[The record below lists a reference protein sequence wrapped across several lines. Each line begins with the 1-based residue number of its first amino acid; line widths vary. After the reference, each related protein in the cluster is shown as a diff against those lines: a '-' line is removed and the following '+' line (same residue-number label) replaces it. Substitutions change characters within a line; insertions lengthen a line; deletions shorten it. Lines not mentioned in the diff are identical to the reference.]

1 MKTPCN
7 VAVLVGSLRKDS
19 WNRKI
24 AEALVERAGPGLEC
38 RFVEIGDLPH
48 YNEDLDTDAP
58 PDSWT
63 RLRADIAASDAILF
77 VTPEYNRSVPSALK
91 NALDV
96 GSRPYG
102 KSVWDGKSAA
112 VVTASPGATGGF
124 GSNHALRQSLV
135 FLNVPAMQQ
144 PEVYIGQV
152 NTLFDDS
159 GELVAKTGAFLD
171 AFMAAYREWIA
182 RFVG

>member
-1 MKTPCN
+1 MARYKI
-7 VAVLVGSLRKDS
+7 AVLVGSLRKDS

-24 AEALVERAGPGLEC
+24 ARALVERAGPDLDCG
-38 RFVEIGDLPH
+38 FIEIGDLPH
-48 YNEDLDTDAP
+48 YNEDLDTGTP
-58 PDSWT
+58 PESWT
-63 RLRADIAASDAILF
+63 RLRADIAACDAILF

-102 KSVWDGKSAA
+102 KSVWAGKPAA

-135 FLNVPAMQQ
+135 FLDVPAMQQ
-144 PEVYIGQV
+144 PEVYIGHV
-152 NTLFDDS
+152 NELFDGS
-159 GELVAKTGAFLD
+159 GRIVDKTGAFLD
-171 AFMAAYREWIA
+171 TFMAAYREWIA
-182 RFVG
+182 RFVA